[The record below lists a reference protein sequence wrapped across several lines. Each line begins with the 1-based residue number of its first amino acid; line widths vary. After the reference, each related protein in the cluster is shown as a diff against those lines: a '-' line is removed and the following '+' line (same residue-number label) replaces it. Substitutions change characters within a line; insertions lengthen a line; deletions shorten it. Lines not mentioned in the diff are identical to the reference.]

1 MEHLGLS
8 RILQQLLRGQSTG
21 SSSCYSHNGK
31 FVKLR
36 NKLCITFIP
45 PGKMGRG
52 KKLREGRRMD
62 GGMKRRKRE
71 VGEEEKIRER
81 EGGRKGVRGREE
93 RTEKETEYKGNDLLP
108 VTEVGSQQLSSGG
121 QQLFLKLL
129 PQLSDSWQSRYINS
143 VAKLRLP
150 LNTVGQ
156 A

>member
-1 MEHLGLS
+1 
-8 RILQQLLRGQSTG
+8 
-21 SSSCYSHNGK
+21 
-31 FVKLR
+31 
-36 NKLCITFIP
+36 
-45 PGKMGRG
+45 
-52 KKLREGRRMD
+52 MD

>member
-1 MEHLGLS
+1 M
-8 RILQQLLRGQSTG
+8 
-21 SSSCYSHNGK
+21 
-31 FVKLR
+31 
-36 NKLCITFIP
+36 
-45 PGKMGRG
+45 
-52 KKLREGRRMD
+52 
-62 GGMKRRKRE
+62 
-71 VGEEEKIRER
+71 
-81 EGGRKGVRGREE
+81 RGREE

-150 LNTVGQ
+150 LNTVEQ

>member
-1 MEHLGLS
+1 MHHFYTTRKDGERKEIERRKENGRWNEKEGERS
-8 RILQQLLRGQSTG
+8 RRGREDT
-21 SSSCYSHNGK
+21 CK
-31 FVKLR
+31 
-36 NKLCITFIP
+36 
-45 PGKMGRG
+45 
-52 KKLREGRRMD
+52 REG
-62 GGMKRRKRE
+62 GG
-71 VGEEEKIRER
+71 GG
-81 EGGRKGVRGREE
+81 GGRKGVRGREE

>member
-1 MEHLGLS
+1 
-8 RILQQLLRGQSTG
+8 
-21 SSSCYSHNGK
+21 
-31 FVKLR
+31 
-36 NKLCITFIP
+36 
-45 PGKMGRG
+45 
-52 KKLREGRRMD
+52 MD
-62 GGMKRRKRE
+62 GGMKRRERE

-81 EGGRKGVRGREE
+81 GGGKKGVRGREE
-93 RTEKETEYKGNDLLP
+93 RTEKETEYKGNDLLPVTEVGNKGNDLLP

-143 VAKLRLP
+143 VAKLRLL